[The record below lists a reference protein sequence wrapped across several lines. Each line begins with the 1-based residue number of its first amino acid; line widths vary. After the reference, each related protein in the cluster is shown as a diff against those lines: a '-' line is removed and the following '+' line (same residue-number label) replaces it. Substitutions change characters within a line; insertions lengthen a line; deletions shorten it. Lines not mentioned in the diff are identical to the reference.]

1 MKFKDFLKTKGLD
14 ETSFASK
21 EANEQGVLISEFN
34 DINANKHSEELEAI
48 KSKNSELEN
57 AMKAQGEAL
66 SELKVSKA
74 NQPQGFATLKEALAE
89 ALKPHESTL
98 KSWFVDNQK
107 QREPIQV
114 KVAVVVGED
123 NTIGA
128 GSTQYQLQ
136 QNTGIVS
143 TIRKRVTQY
152 LANVS
157 VGQIGSANAIWTEEK
172 DEQGN
177 IIFIGEGDTKTQTSV
192 RYEEAS
198 MKVKKVAAH
207 VKVSTELMADLP
219 QFITYIE
226 SNLMKR
232 LDIATDD
239 GLFSGDGTGD
249 NLKGILEYATAF
261 NAGSEAGTIDEPN
274 IYDVIDTVGTQV
286 EEAYGVP
293 NAIFVHPRDMS
304 KLRKLKSSTGEYLI
318 PTYLPDALVSINGM
332 KIIKTTA
339 ISSGSFVGG
348 DLTAV
353 HVLIREELGLQIGL
367 DGTDFTKNQKTVLA
381 EKRLVQFVSAND
393 TPVIVKGDFATAI
406 TALTKV

>member
-1 MKFKDFLKTKGLD
+1 MKFKDFLKNKGLD

-21 EANEQGVLISEFN
+21 EANEQGVLMSEFN
-34 DINANKHSEELEAI
+34 DIIA
-48 KSKNSELEN
+48 SKNEEALKALKTKNEQLEN
-57 AMKAQGEAL
+57 ALKEQGSAL
-66 SELKVSKA
+66 TELKASKSE
-74 NQPQGFATLKEALAE
+74 NQGFSTLKEALNN
-89 ALKPHESTL
+89 ALAPHEATL

-232 LDIATDD
+232 LDIATED

-261 NAGSEAGTIDEPN
+261 SAGTEAGTIDEPN

-286 EEAYGVP
+286 EEAFGVP
-293 NAIFVHPRDMS
+293 NVIFLHPRDVS
-304 KLRKLKSSTGEYLI
+304 KLRKLKATNGEYLI

-332 KIIKTTA
+332 KVVKTTA
-339 ISSGSFVGG
+339 VSSGTFVGG

-367 DGTDFTKNQKTVLA
+367 DGTDFTKNQKTILA

-393 TPVIVKGDFATAI
+393 TQVIVKGDFATAI
-406 TALTKV
+406 TALTKI